1 MVDGMQAFSAVF
13 DRGLIEASFTGQR
26 FGGCRKFSAVF
37 DRGLIEAWAVAHRPA
52 RSGPGFPRSSTAASL
67 KQLLEGPRVLA
78 VDGFPRSSTA
88 ASLKLD
94 GLDAGTCRYRRFPR
108 SSTAASLKQCR
119 APPGC
124 CCHSGFPALLKQVW
138 VESEPI
144 RRVHEARLTA
154 KRQLGT
160 DPRIP
165 LPGRACGGLLRM
177 WGGVATGRP
186 ACQRATRVLRCA
198 PVLRM
203 TRRPSL
209 RSESSYGPCGPA
221 WTGAS
226 RPSTTSRRTREEQSA
241 RGPDVR
247 GSRGEAE
254 PANAGVFLAGAASNW
269 GHPYPHLFQETRF
282 SAVFDRGLIEAPRA
296 GLVRHD
302 EREFSAVFDRGLIEA
317 CSSHRSRLPAT
328 EFSAVFDRGLIEAL
342 RTFDSLKLPRSF
354 SAVFDRGLIEA
365 PLQQQRKGLHTMF
378 SAVFDR
384 GLIEAASKSKPAS
397 YAPLFSAV
405 FDRGLIEALW
415 RWAGMPSSWR
425 FSAVFDRG
433 LIEARNHTDPRR
445 ASGGFSAV
453 FDRGLIEAL
462 SAATVLVK
470 LCPVFRGLR
479 PRPH

>member
-1 MVDGMQAFSAVF
+1 MHFLALLKQVWVESEPIRRVHEARLTAKRQLGTDPRIPLPGRACG
-13 DRGLIEASFTGQR
+13 GLLRMWGGVATG
-26 FGGCRKFSAVF
+26 
-37 DRGLIEAWAVAHRPA
+37 RPA
-52 RSGPGFPRSSTAASL
+52 CQRATRVLRCAPVLRMTRRPSLRSESSYGPCGPAWTGASRPSTTSRRTREEQSARGPDVRGSRGEAEPANAGVFLAGAASNWGHPYPHL
-67 KQLLEGPRVLA
+67 FQ
-78 VDGFPRSSTA
+78 
-88 ASLKLD
+88 
-94 GLDAGTCRYRRFPR
+94 
-108 SSTAASLKQCR
+108 
-119 APPGC
+119 
-124 CCHSGFPALLKQVW
+124 ALLKQVW

-269 GHPYPHLFQETRF
+269 GHPYPHLFQETPVSGDSIF
-282 SAVFDRGLIEAPRA
+282 FIG
-296 GLVRHD
+296 
-302 EREFSAVFDRGLIEA
+302 RE
-317 CSSHRSRLPAT
+317 
-328 EFSAVFDRGLIEAL
+328 
-342 RTFDSLKLPRSF
+342 
-354 SAVFDRGLIEA
+354 
-365 PLQQQRKGLHTMF
+365 
-378 SAVFDR
+378 
-384 GLIEAASKSKPAS
+384 
-397 YAPLFSAV
+397 
-405 FDRGLIEALW
+405 
-415 RWAGMPSSWR
+415 
-425 FSAVFDRG
+425 
-433 LIEARNHTDPRR
+433 N
-445 ASGGFSAV
+445 
-453 FDRGLIEAL
+453 
-462 SAATVLVK
+462 
-470 LCPVFRGLR
+470 
-479 PRPH
+479 

>member
-1 MVDGMQAFSAVF
+1 MPEQPRSERKTQNRFIA
-13 DRGLIEASFTGQR
+13 LFT
-26 FGGCRKFSAVF
+26 
-37 DRGLIEAWAVAHRPA
+37 DPA
-52 RSGPGFPRSSTAASL
+52 RPDSLGYRYLGDWTKRENNRAIETALFRGNLTARGYSAAHISAAFQKLETAADSTGITLYQANLRTYQLVRYGVPVQLAAGRAHETVHLIDWEHPEKNDFALAEEVTLTGGYERRPDIVVYLNGLAIAVVEL
-67 KQLLEGPRVLA
+67 KR
-78 VDGFPRSSTA
+78 
-88 ASLKLD
+88 
-94 GLDAGTCRYRRFPR
+94 
-108 SSTAASLKQCR
+108 
-119 APPGC
+119 
-124 CCHSGFPALLKQVW
+124 ALLKQVW

-269 GHPYPHLFQETRF
+269 GHPYPHLFQETR
-282 SAVFDRGLIEAPRA
+282 D
-296 GLVRHD
+296 
-302 EREFSAVFDRGLIEA
+302 
-317 CSSHRSRLPAT
+317 
-328 EFSAVFDRGLIEAL
+328 
-342 RTFDSLKLPRSF
+342 
-354 SAVFDRGLIEA
+354 
-365 PLQQQRKGLHTMF
+365 
-378 SAVFDR
+378 
-384 GLIEAASKSKPAS
+384 
-397 YAPLFSAV
+397 
-405 FDRGLIEALW
+405 
-415 RWAGMPSSWR
+415 
-425 FSAVFDRG
+425 
-433 LIEARNHTDPRR
+433 
-445 ASGGFSAV
+445 
-453 FDRGLIEAL
+453 
-462 SAATVLVK
+462 SAAA
-470 LCPVFRGLR
+470 
-479 PRPH
+479 

>member
-1 MVDGMQAFSAVF
+1 M
-13 DRGLIEASFTGQR
+13 
-26 FGGCRKFSAVF
+26 
-37 DRGLIEAWAVAHRPA
+37 
-52 RSGPGFPRSSTAASL
+52 
-67 KQLLEGPRVLA
+67 
-78 VDGFPRSSTA
+78 
-88 ASLKLD
+88 
-94 GLDAGTCRYRRFPR
+94 
-108 SSTAASLKQCR
+108 
-119 APPGC
+119 
-124 CCHSGFPALLKQVW
+124 ALLKQVW

-269 GHPYPHLFQETRF
+269 GHPYPHLFQETQKNPFGGPHWGRPR
-282 SAVFDRGLIEAPRA
+282 VFWKGRLELEGRTDCGYYPIQRRVENTMYFMRPGLQVPPVHFVNGVMVLSVA
-296 GLVRHD
+296 GGHI
-302 EREFSAVFDRGLIEA
+302 G
-317 CSSHRSRLPAT
+317 
-328 EFSAVFDRGLIEAL
+328 
-342 RTFDSLKLPRSF
+342 
-354 SAVFDRGLIEA
+354 
-365 PLQQQRKGLHTMF
+365 
-378 SAVFDR
+378 
-384 GLIEAASKSKPAS
+384 
-397 YAPLFSAV
+397 Y
-405 FDRGLIEALW
+405 
-415 RWAGMPSSWR
+415 
-425 FSAVFDRG
+425 
-433 LIEARNHTDPRR
+433 
-445 ASGGFSAV
+445 
-453 FDRGLIEAL
+453 L
-462 SAATVLVK
+462 SASRDGP
-470 LCPVFRGLR
+470 CIFLR
-479 PRPH
+479 